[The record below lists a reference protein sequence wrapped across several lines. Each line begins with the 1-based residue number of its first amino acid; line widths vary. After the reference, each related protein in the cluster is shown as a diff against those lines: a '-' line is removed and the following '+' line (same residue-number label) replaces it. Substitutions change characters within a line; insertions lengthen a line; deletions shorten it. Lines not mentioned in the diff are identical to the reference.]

1 MDLYELV
8 FDKETLVPDPR
19 EAGRGLKFR
28 TKTIKS
34 GNVLE
39 VEVYPIWKTRS
50 EERRAKEKTTK
61 ASQAAVNDRN
71 ARKRL
76 DRLVNTNF
84 GAEDL
89 LVTLT
94 YAGAAPDP
102 QQGAKDIRNYIRRVK
117 YYRAKHGLP
126 EMKYIYVQEWEDEG
140 SGFRCQGSE
149 PVQLVFE
156 GMQSTFLEPVKAKR
170 VHYHII
176 MSGMDRDEAERLWKK
191 GRVNSRKLQPDEFGL
206 RDLTGYLLKAPKTKK
221 RWYGSR
227 NLQEPKITVSDHKF
241 SRRQIWK
248 LADHFD
254 GDEAGAVLRKVY
266 PGYIPAAEPIVR
278 TSEFVSG
285 FYVYARMY
293 RIRGQGSGFRDQV
306 SGIS

>member
-1 MDLYELV
+1 MAADLYEYI
-8 FDKETLVPDPR
+8 FDKEVTLSDPA
-19 EAGRGLKFR
+19 EAGKGLKFR

-34 GNVLE
+34 GDVLE
-39 VEVYPIWKTRS
+39 VEVYPIWPTRS
-50 EERRAKEKTTK
+50 EERRAKEKVTK
-61 ASQAAVNDRN
+61 AAQAAVNDRN

-84 GAEDL
+84 GADDL

-102 QQGAKDIRNYIRRVK
+102 EQGAKDIRNYLRRVK
-117 YYRAKHGLP
+117 YWRRKHGLS
-126 EMKYIYVQEWEDEG
+126 EMKYIYVQEWEEEDPQM
-140 SGFRCQGSE
+140 SPQ
-149 PVQLVFE
+149 QLVFE
-156 GMQSTFLEPVKAKR
+156 GMQSSFLEPVKAKR
-170 VHYHII
+170 VHHHII
-176 MSGMDRDEAERLWKK
+176 MSGMDRDAAESLWKK

-227 NLQEPKITVSDHKF
+227 NLAEPKITVSDHKF

-248 LADHFD
+248 LAEGFT
-254 GDEAGAVLRKVY
+254 EAGSVLRKVY
-266 PGYIPAAEPIVR
+266 PGYVPSAEPVIR

-285 FYVYARMY
+285 FYLYARMY
-293 RIRGQGSGFRDQV
+293 KNPYRRRK
-306 SGIS
+306 

>member
-1 MDLYELV
+1 MAADLYEYI
-8 FDKETLVPDPR
+8 FDKESALTDPA
-19 EAGRGLKFR
+19 EAGKGLKFR

-34 GNVLE
+34 GDVLE
-39 VEVYPIWKTRS
+39 VEVYPIWQTRS

-61 ASQAAVNDRN
+61 AAQAAVNDRN

-84 GAEDL
+84 SAADL

-102 QQGAKDIRNYIRRVK
+102 EQGAKDIRNYLRRVK
-117 YYRAKHGLP
+117 YWRKKHGLP
-126 EMKYIYVQEWEDEG
+126 EMKYIYVQEWEEEDPQM
-140 SGFRCQGSE
+140 SPQ
-149 PVQLVFE
+149 QLVFE
-156 GMQSTFLEPVKAKR
+156 GMQSSFLEPVKAKR
-170 VHYHII
+170 VHHHII
-176 MSGMDRDEAERLWKK
+176 MSGMDRDIAESLWKK

-227 NLQEPKITVSDHKF
+227 NLAEPKITVSDHKF

-248 LADHFD
+248 LAEGFT
-254 GDEAGAVLRKVY
+254 EAGSVLRKVY
-266 PGYIPAAEPIVR
+266 PGYVPSAEPVIR

-285 FYVYARMY
+285 FYLYARMY
-293 RIRGQGSGFRDQV
+293 KNPYRDRRRK
-306 SGIS
+306 

>member
-1 MDLYELV
+1 MDLYEYI
-8 FDKETLVPDPR
+8 FDKETVMTDPAA
-19 EAGRGLKFR
+19 AGKGLKFR

-34 GNVLE
+34 GDVLE
-39 VEVYPIWKTRS
+39 VEVFPIWKTRS

-61 ASQAAVNDRN
+61 AAQAAVNDRN

-84 GAEDL
+84 GADDL

-102 QQGAKDIRNYIRRVK
+102 EQGAKDIRNYIRRVK
-117 YYRAKHGLP
+117 YWRKKQGMP
-126 EMKYIYVQEWEDEG
+126 EMKYIYVQEWEEEESGPEPVQMVFEG
-140 SGFRCQGSE
+140 LQDSGFRGQGSGKE
-149 PVQLVFE
+149 
-156 GMQSTFLEPVKAKR
+156 KR
-170 VHYHII
+170 VHHHII
-176 MSGMDRDEAERLWKK
+176 MSGMDRDAAESLWKK

-227 NLQEPKITVSDHKF
+227 NLAEPKITVSDHKF

-248 LADHFD
+248 LADHFS

-266 PGYIPAAEPIVR
+266 PGYVPSAEPVIR

-285 FYVYARMY
+285 FYLYARMY
-293 RIRGQGSGFRDQV
+293 KNPYRDRRKRE
-306 SGIS
+306 

>member
-1 MDLYELV
+1 MADLYEYI
-8 FDKETLVPDPR
+8 FDKETVITDPAA
-19 EAGRGLKFR
+19 AGKGLKFR

-50 EERRAKEKTTK
+50 EERKAKEKTTR
-61 ASQAAVNDRN
+61 AAQAAVNDRN

-84 GAEDL
+84 GADDL
-89 LVTLT
+89 LITLT
-94 YAGAAPDP
+94 YSGEAPDP

-117 YYRAKHGLP
+117 YYRKKNGLP
-126 EMKYIYVQEWEDEG
+126 EMKYIYIQEWEDEDPKTA
-140 SGFRCQGSE
+140 E
-149 PVQLVFE
+149 PQQLVFE

-170 VHYHII
+170 VHHHII
-176 MSGMDRDEAERLWKK
+176 MTGMDRDAAESLWKK

-227 NLQEPKITVSDHKF
+227 NLQEPKITISDHKF
-241 SRRQIWK
+241 TRGQIWK
-248 LADHFD
+248 LADHF
-254 GDEAGAVLRKVY
+254 GSEAGPVLRKVY
-266 PGYIPAAEPIVR
+266 PGYVPAAEPVVH
-278 TSEFVSG
+278 TSEFCSG
-285 FYVYARMY
+285 FYIYARMY
-293 RIRGQGSGFRDQV
+293 KNPWRDRRKEKHDY
-306 SGIS
+306 

>member
-1 MDLYELV
+1 MAADLYEYI
-8 FDKETLVPDPR
+8 FDKEVTLSDPA
-19 EAGRGLKFR
+19 EAGKGLKFR

-34 GNVLE
+34 GDVLE
-39 VEVYPIWKTRS
+39 VEVYPIWPTRS
-50 EERRAKEKTTK
+50 EERRAKEKVTK
-61 ASQAAVNDRN
+61 AAQAAVNDRN

-84 GAEDL
+84 GTDDL

-102 QQGAKDIRNYIRRVK
+102 EQGAKDIRNYLRRVK
-117 YYRAKHGLP
+117 YWRKKHGLP
-126 EMKYIYVQEWEDEG
+126 EMKYIYVQEWEEEDPQM
-140 SGFRCQGSE
+140 SPQ
-149 PVQLVFE
+149 QLVFE
-156 GMQSTFLEPVKAKR
+156 GMQSSFLEPVKAKR
-170 VHYHII
+170 VHHHII
-176 MSGMDRDEAERLWKK
+176 MSGMDRDAAEGLWKK

-227 NLQEPKITVSDHKF
+227 NLAEPKITVSDHKF

-248 LADHFD
+248 LAEGFT
-254 GDEAGAVLRKVY
+254 EAGSVLRKVY
-266 PGYIPAAEPIVR
+266 PGYVPSAEPVIR

-285 FYVYARMY
+285 FYLYARMY
-293 RIRGQGSGFRDQV
+293 KNPYRDRRRK
-306 SGIS
+306 